1 MMRLEARGVTGGYG
15 SKDVVRDVS
24 LAVTSGEFVGLIGPN
39 GCGKSTLLRL
49 LSGVLRPRLGSVWL
63 QGRVLTEF
71 ASRDIARR
79 VAFVPQQEQA
89 AFEFTVQDVVLM
101 GRFPHRQGRRGPTH
115 EDYTIV
121 ERALEELDIT
131 HLKARSIMEL
141 SGGEHRRVL
150 LARGLA
156 QQTPLLLLD
165 EPTAHLDITHQVE
178 LLERT
183 RALTQDANKAVG
195 ALAALHD
202 LNQAAEFC
210 DRLILMH
217 EGQILAQGTAEET
230 LLPDY
235 LRTAYGGE
243 AQVGR
248 NPITGRPMIF
258 ALRPLRSSLPSP
270 ATPSAD
276 SETMPP
282 SVSSSAS
289 TLLP

>member
-24 LAVTSGEFVGLIGPN
+24 LAVASGEFVGLIGPN

-49 LSGVLRPRLGSVWL
+49 LSGALRPRVGSVWL
-63 QGRVLTEF
+63 EGRRLTEF
-71 ASRDIARR
+71 AGRDIARR
-79 VAFVPQQEQA
+79 VAFVPQQETA

-101 GRFPHRQGRRGPTH
+101 GRFPHRQGRRGPTP
-115 EDYTIV
+115 EDYAIV
-121 ERALEELDIT
+121 ERALEAVDIT

-183 RALTQDANKAVG
+183 RAITRDANKPVG

-210 DRLILMH
+210 DRLILMR

-230 LLPDY
+230 LLPEH

-243 AQVGR
+243 AHIGR
-248 NPITGRPMIF
+248 NPITGRPMLF
-258 ALRPLRSSLPSP
+258 ALHPLRLSPVPPAAP
-270 ATPSAD
+270 ATD
-276 SETMPP
+276 SET
-282 SVSSSAS
+282 A
-289 TLLP
+289 